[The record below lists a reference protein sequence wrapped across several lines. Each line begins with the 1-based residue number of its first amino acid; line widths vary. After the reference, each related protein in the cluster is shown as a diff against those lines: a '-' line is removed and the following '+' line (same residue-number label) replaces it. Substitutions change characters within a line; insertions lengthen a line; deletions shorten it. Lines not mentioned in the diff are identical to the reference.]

1 MTTPTPEALAL
12 ATAAR
17 LAHALDPDYPSAWA
31 CVPFVGAPTWGR
43 RSDGRWGCNACC
55 NGDRCDNA
63 RHGDREKCT
72 LCDGTGAQPHRMM
85 VIPPLPPTLA
95 AAKAEWADAGGDPE
109 RGPALSGRSAD
120 GRVEWSVNDF
130 GVNIRVG
137 MLYAT
142 RRAGSMEWDFGGHGT
157 SACLVELG
165 RLAEAADGGAK

>member
-1 MTTPTPEALAL
+1 MRITP
-12 ATAAR
+12 
-17 LAHALDPDYPSAWA
+17 D
-31 CVPFVGAPTWGR
+31 
-43 RSDGRWGCNACC
+43 
-55 NGDRCDNA
+55 
-63 RHGDREKCT
+63 
-72 LCDGTGAQPHRMM
+72 
-85 VIPPLPPTLA
+85 TLA
-95 AAKAEWADAGGDPE
+95 EAQAEWASAGGDPE
-109 RGPALSGRSAD
+109 RGPALSGRSED